1 MDYEL
6 VPRPSEACDWMLNSS
21 HEQFGLHQA
30 KNVREPTNIEVP
42 KKAIFKPYSIH
53 WHGPTAF
60 PLGGATAVV
69 CTKTDKGL
77 WQKNAK
83 NKLKIYFLFAL

>member
-53 WHGPTAF
+53 
-60 PLGGATAVV
+60 
-69 CTKTDKGL
+69 
-77 WQKNAK
+77 
-83 NKLKIYFLFAL
+83 